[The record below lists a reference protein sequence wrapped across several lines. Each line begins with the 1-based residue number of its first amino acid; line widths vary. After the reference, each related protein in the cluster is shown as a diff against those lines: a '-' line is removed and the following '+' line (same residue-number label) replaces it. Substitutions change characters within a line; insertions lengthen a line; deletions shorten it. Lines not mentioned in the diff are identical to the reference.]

1 MWGTDMHGTI
11 SPVRNQKIDAPILTA
26 YLIII
31 ATAAIVLWIHPKPEL
46 MPLLLWQAGHP
57 L

>member
-1 MWGTDMHGTI
+1 MHGTI
-11 SPVRNQKIDAPILTA
+11 SPQGKQQIDAEFLVA

-31 ATAAIVLWIHPKPEL
+31 ATAAIVVLVHPKPEL
-46 MPLLLWQAGHP
+46 IPLLLWQAGHP